1 MNKRLTIII
10 EDADGVN
17 KQFSAFSNNKV
28 EHITNTKQWEYVL
41 NKVINSFNEGFES
54 EGDYMMNP
62 SIDGL
67 DNIQQI
73 VVYVKQYYIK
83 INKVVLICG

>member
-1 MNKRLTIII
+1 MNKRLTIIV
-10 EDADGVN
+10 EDVDGVN

-67 DNIQQI
+67 DNIQ
-73 VVYVKQYYIK
+73 
-83 INKVVLICG
+83 